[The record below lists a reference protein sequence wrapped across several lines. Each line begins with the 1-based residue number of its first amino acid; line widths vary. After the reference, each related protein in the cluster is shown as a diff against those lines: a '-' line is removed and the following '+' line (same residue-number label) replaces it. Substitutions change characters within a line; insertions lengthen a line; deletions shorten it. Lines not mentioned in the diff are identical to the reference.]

1 MKRAFL
7 LVLAGLSGIACLAAY
22 AQEPVAIKMKVNAV
36 QSRFFA
42 GPYAKYSVKYLGV
55 EAETASSASTAITGV
70 RITTEPVG
78 HEPELSFDYGNPLKK
93 TADFSAAPLLKSN
106 VGQRSLELSAAR
118 AADQIMEIRQKRHQI
133 LTGDTD
139 MSLSGESLRLTL
151 DEFARQ
157 EGELMKL
164 FVGYTVSNALESEFT
179 VLPKAGED
187 SHVYVAFRVSE
198 DGLLPAEH
206 LEGRMVTIE
215 LTPVNLPEAADVDAE
230 PAKKKKTPKG
240 FRWETKTEFV
250 PASCVLK
257 MRDGVNVLLQGNV
270 IIPQLGFGLVS
281 EELVPVVKE

>member
-1 MKRAFL
+1 MKRALL
-7 LVLAGLSGIACLAAY
+7 LVLAGLSGIACLTAS
-22 AQEPVAIKMKVNAV
+22 AQEPVAIKVKVNAV

-42 GPYAKYSVKYLGV
+42 GPYARYSVKYLGV
-55 EAETASSASTAITGV
+55 EAEQAPSSSTTITAV
-70 RITTEPVG
+70 RIATEPVG
-78 HEPELSFDYGNPLKK
+78 QESDLFFYFGKPLEK
-93 TADFSAAPLLKSN
+93 TADFSAVPLLKSN

-139 MSLSGESLRLTL
+139 MSLSGESLKLTL
-151 DEFARQ
+151 DEFTRQ

-164 FVGYTVSNALESEFT
+164 FVGYTVSNAIESEFT
-179 VLPKAGED
+179 VLPKADED
-187 SHVYVAFRVSE
+187 SHVYVAFRISE
-198 DGLLPAEH
+198 NGLLPAEH
-206 LEGRMVTIE
+206 LEGRMVTLE
-215 LTPVNLPEAADVDAE
+215 LTPVNLPDGTDTDAE

-270 IIPQLGFGLVS
+270 IIPQLGFERVS
-281 EELVPVVKE
+281 EELVPIVKE

>member
-7 LVLAGLSGIACLAAY
+7 LVLAGLSGIACLTAH
-22 AQEPVAIKMKVNAV
+22 AQEPVAIKLKVNAV

-55 EAETASSASTAITGV
+55 DAEPASSSSTVITAV
-70 RITTEPVG
+70 RIATEAVRD
-78 HEPELSFDYGNPLKK
+78 ESELSFYYGNPVDR
-93 TADFSAAPLLKSN
+93 TADFSAVPLLKPN

-164 FVGYTVSNALESEFT
+164 FVGYTVSNAIESEFT
-179 VLPKAGED
+179 VLPKADEE
-187 SHVYVAFRVSE
+187 SHVYVAFRISE
-198 DGLLPAEH
+198 NGLLPAEH

-215 LTPVNLPEAADVDAE
+215 LTPVNLPETADVDAE

-240 FRWETKTEFV
+240 FRWEKRTEFV

-270 IIPQLGFGLVS
+270 IIPQLGYELVS